1 LKDVGKV
8 FVAALVI
15 DLIYEIVVFRWIYPG
30 QALIVAV
37 VLAMLPYPLIRGLL
51 NRKMQ
56 LWRRYWDG
64 HESSKLAEN
73 GSDPNRATKGQS

>member
-8 FVAALVI
+8 FVAAVVI
-15 DLIYEIVVFRWIYPG
+15 DLIYQIVVFRWIYPG

-56 LWRRYWDG
+56 FWRRYVG
-64 HESSKLAEN
+64 KQEN
-73 GSDPNRATKGQS
+73 KPAQSGGRPHPEAKGQP